1 MSSLASI
8 MANNFLQLRRIFCH
22 FLQVSAAHTVLSDR
36 VLRNQYDVELRER
49 EMSLARDEPKDCP
62 IGQQPMGWMRVLRQG
77 AWSWLLVYVTR
88 SKEIEMEPGDGTG
101 NLSFPVR
108 TPLTQDSWGTS
119 KRIVKYGLQR
129 GVPGRAR
136 GLPGEAMGMYH

>member
-1 MSSLASI
+1 
-8 MANNFLQLRRIFCH
+8 
-22 FLQVSAAHTVLSDR
+22 
-36 VLRNQYDVELRER
+36 
-49 EMSLARDEPKDCP
+49 MSLARDEPKDCLILSLLTAIKGCLSEFDLFDEHFQVNRLLFKPKDCP

-77 AWSWLLVYVTR
+77 AWSWLSVYVTR

-119 KRIVKYGLQR
+119 KRIVTNLVCR
-129 GVPGRAR
+129 GRCQEGQGGCQGRR
-136 GLPGEAMGMYH
+136 WECTTEQKNCFLV